1 MKSVKTPNV
10 KSLNAKTIKPKTVE
24 QQQEAYSKIS
34 TNQIAKKYTAK
45 EGCDNARTDAKHDFK
60 GFEKMKPYI
69 QQYVS
74 ENIPTAAKCEKVFNE
89 HGFVEEYIIQ
99 KGKIDA
105 MNKLLEPKQNSGTNI
120 STNIDEGIFNKSIT
134 DRYKIVSITRKQH
147 DLSITESLIQ
157 KALNSIG
164 VGDDIYFICDVA
176 YANVR
181 EDLTYADRNKNQY
194 FYWVQNSQTLYD
206 PAGKTAWHTGAE
218 YGFKDNDSRF
228 LFCWENLNK
237 KAITYYPKWD
247 NNLQEI
253 DCNNMNENDK
263 MLYTNKDLY
272 MITKGDDKNLNNY
285 NNHEAILIVTDPT
298 KPGYFAFAD
307 KHYAAKGTGIL
318 NKSQMLSY
326 RDKGNSLK
334 RFVKL
339 LNTGAQKVFLDE
351 IIDYSPTTQVLAKKI
366 GDAGQSASTVKQSFE
381 LQKFETPSSGYK
393 GNIIDFTSNGYHAF
407 VSFDQI
413 AVATATNYN
422 APIVIQNAQDG
433 MIIYIRNDL
442 ISLDNQLKKA
452 FEPISIKENEIPN
465 INAFYSDKDKFI
477 KNFEEIKTKLDEIAA
492 ASNDNEYKLLLAKY
506 FLTVPFFSLVKSI
519 HPDVISKTKDEFL
532 KKYIDNINVEQYAR
546 DLIAQLAT
554 IAQQSE
560 NNDVEKRSKVNNGND
575 IQRKFSSIKNYY
587 KDISTYKQVINNLS
601 SIFDDIK
608 ETLDSMDI
616 NEIYKNIP
624 KKIMDNI
631 KCCNPFQNAV
641 TTTSE
646 PRNHNAFIERSTQYF
661 GTVTV
666 IVPIFD
672 SLENN
677 INNGAQQKFSDK
689 INETIAKVKTAASEN
704 PCFLK
709 LLDITNEQLIA
720 LQNIKKIEIEYVPN
734 EKIEEEIK
742 IQETKIGGLENQ
754 IKELEGQ
761 INPAEKTNVIVKK
774 EINTIKENMQQEQEK
789 LTKVKSKKNNY
800 QALFK
805 KYNLLIPDNKKK
817 SQNIVNDFI
826 NDIRRESFLE
836 ENLQSMMKDIDLSK
850 EQASIMKTRSKIN
863 AVVNKYTE
871 NANDIDVFLKGF
883 LGCMTF
889 LRYYQSNDLKV
900 PTIFKRNSEKQEESQ
915 NIVINNFVNIAEKL
929 LFKSDYEDET
939 DGELNNGDKVLF
951 FTADNQRK
959 REGYIVRI
967 RDDNTFDIRNNNKK
981 EINISRGNITKI
993 IDYSAISTYKKNKE
1007 DEQGIFNKEYDENAF
1022 KKLIDM
1028 NVISFNSA
1036 ELTDEFTGFNAN
1048 QFNFNKVLLLYLEDR
1063 INKMNTDQPKPPT
1076 NLPEFG
1082 SLFKQLFKKT
1092 GIAITSGG
1100 GETDSIFFP
1109 ENISFIVN
1117 SFFNKNNVSIDSKI
1131 IQFKRNMNFVLNT
1144 PTAREIITIIQMQKE
1159 QAKLLIQDENFEE
1172 KFERAH
1178 PDVYRKINF
1187 IINKPDARQ
1196 AQNIPTKITT
1206 GMTVANKNE
1215 MSKRTSIKTG
1225 GNTRRFKKITRNHR
1239 IKNNKTVRK
1248 NHKTKKIFSWF

>member
-1 MKSVKTPNV
+1 MKSKNNN
-10 KSLNAKTIKPKTVE
+10 KSSL
-24 QQQEAYSKIS
+24 
-34 TNQIAKKYTAK
+34 QIIINNIEKKYTSK
-45 EGCDNARTDAKHDFK
+45 EGCDNARSDAKHDFHDISEIK
-60 GFEKMKPYI
+60 ADI

-74 ENIPTAAKCEKVFNE
+74 ANIPTAAKCDKVLNE
-89 HGFVEEYIIQ
+89 DAFIEEYLLQ
-99 KGKIDA
+99 SGKIND
-105 MNKLLEPKQNSGTNI
+105 MHKLLEYKENLESNI
-120 STNIDEGIFNKSIT
+120 NTTIEGIFNKNIT

-147 DLSITESLIQ
+147 DNTIKESLIQ
-157 KALNSIG
+157 KVLKSIG
-164 VGDDIYFICDVA
+164 IDDDIFFVCDVA

-181 EDLTYADRNKNQY
+181 EDLTYVDKNYNQY

-206 PAGKTAWHTGAE
+206 PAGKTAWHTGAQ
-218 YGFKDNDSRF
+218 YGFKDNDSKF

-247 NNLQEI
+247 DNLQEI
-253 DCNNMNENDK
+253 DCNNMNENNK
-263 MLYTNKDLY
+263 ILYTNKDLY
-272 MITKGDDKNLNNY
+272 MITKGDDKNLNDY
-285 NNHEAILIVTDPT
+285 NNHEAILIITDPK
-298 KPGYFAFAD
+298 KPRYFAYAD
-307 KHYAAKGTGIL
+307 KNYAAKGPGIL

-339 LNTGAQKVFLDE
+339 LNAGSQKVFLDE

-381 LQKFETPSSGYK
+381 LQKFETPSIGYK
-393 GNIIDFTSNGYHAF
+393 GKIVDFTSNGYHAF
-407 VSFDQI
+407 ISFDRI

-422 APIVIQNAQDG
+422 APIVIQNSQDG

-452 FEPISIKENEIPN
+452 FEPISIEEIEIPN
-465 INAFYSDKDKFI
+465 INEFYVEKDEFM
-477 KNFEEIKTKLDEIAA
+477 KNLEEIKTKLDAIAVP
-492 ASNDNEYKLLLAKY
+492 SNDNEYKLLLAKY
-506 FLTVPFFSLVKSI
+506 FLIVPFFSLVKSI
-519 HPDVISKTKDEFL
+519 HTDVISKSKDDFL
-532 KKYIDNINVEQYAR
+532 KKYVNDINNKKIEDYVN
-546 DLIAQLAT
+546 DLIKTLTT
-554 IAQQSE
+554 IKTQPA
-560 NNDVEKRSKVNNGND
+560 NNDDEKRAIVSQGND

-608 ETLDSMDI
+608 ETLDSIDI
-616 NEIYKNIP
+616 NEIYKKIP

-631 KCCNPFQNAV
+631 KCCNPFQNAT

-661 GTVTV
+661 GTGTV
-666 IVPIFD
+666 IIPIFD

-689 INETIAKVKTAASEN
+689 INKTIAEVKTAAKEN

-720 LQNIKKIEIEYVPN
+720 LQSVKNIEITYVPN
-734 EKIEEEIK
+734 EKIEKEIETH
-742 IQETKIGGLENQ
+742 ETKIGELEIEIKNLENDAKLQ
-754 IKELEGQ
+754 GEKPEVKVKMD
-761 INPAEKTNVIVKK
+761 INAKK
-774 EINTIKENMQQEQEK
+774 DTIKKEQEK
-789 LTKVKSKKNNY
+789 LIKVKSKKNNY
-800 QALFK
+800 AALFK

-817 SQNIVNDFI
+817 SQSIVNGFI
-826 NDIRRESFLE
+826 DNIRRDSFIE

-850 EQASIMKTRSKIN
+850 EQASIIKTRSQIN
-863 AVVNKYTE
+863 EVVNRYTDD
-871 NANDIDVFLKGF
+871 ANDIDVFLKGF

-900 PTIFKRNSEKQEESQ
+900 PSIFKRNNEKQEQVQ
-915 NIVINNFVNIAEKL
+915 NVVVKNFINIAEKL
-929 LFKSDYEDET
+929 LFKSDDEDKS
-939 DGELNNGDKVLF
+939 DDELNNGDKILF
-951 FTADNQRK
+951 FTADNQQK
-959 REGYIVRI
+959 REGYITRI
-967 RDDNTFDIRNNNKK
+967 RDDNTFDIRNKENKK
-981 EINISRGNITKI
+981 ETSIARNNITKI
-993 IDYSAISTYKKNKE
+993 IDYSEISTYKKNKE
-1007 DEQGIFNKEYDENAF
+1007 DEQDSFDKEYDENAF

-1036 ELTDEFTGFNAN
+1036 ELTDEFEGFNAD
-1048 QFNFNKVLLLYLEDR
+1048 QFNFNKALLLYLEDR
-1063 INKMNTDQPKPPT
+1063 INKMNVESNASTPPT

-1082 SLFKQLFKKT
+1082 SLFKQLFKNT
-1092 GIAITSGG
+1092 GITITTGG
-1100 GETDSIFFP
+1100 GGNIDSIFFP
-1109 ENISFIVN
+1109 ENISYIIN

-1144 PTAREIITIIQMQKE
+1144 PTAQEIITIIQMQKE
-1159 QAKLLIQDENFEE
+1159 QSRLLIQDANFEE

-1178 PDVYRKINF
+1178 PDLYRKINL
-1187 IINKPDARQ
+1187 IINKPNVKS

-1206 GMTVANKNE
+1206 GVNVANKNE
-1215 MSKRTSIKTG
+1215 IPKRTSIKTG
-1225 GNTRRFKKITRNHR
+1225 GNTRRCKKITRNYR

-1248 NHKTKKIFSWF
+1248 NNITKKMFSWF